1 MTEREL
7 LQELTSLASKGTNE
21 MRGRFN
27 RYRSAVM
34 DLAKKL
40 EFQANSALKPKGQSV
55 KFKWNWMDTPE
66 GVRFLQLSGSG
77 RSDAGAQTLLRQ
89 FDSDAS
95 TMASQL
101 RAEIGRATERYQSA
115 ANQAVAASGLG
126 GSAKASVLWMNQQ
139 MGPNTPRLQF
149 KRQR

>member
-7 LQELTSLASKGTNE
+7 VQELTSLASGGTTE
-21 MRGRFN
+21 MRGRFD

-40 EFQANSALKPKGQSV
+40 EFQANAALKPKGQSV
-55 KFKWNWMDTPE
+55 KFKWNWTQTPE
-66 GVRFLQLSGSG
+66 GVRFLELAGSG
-77 RSDAGAQTLLRQ
+77 RGDPGAQRLLKQ

-115 ANQAVAASGLG
+115 ANQSVAASGLG
-126 GSAKASVLWMNQQ
+126 GSVKLSVLWMNQQ
-139 MGPNTPRLQF
+139 AGPNTPRLQF